1 MTVANQN
8 LLKTEL
14 LKGAQ
19 MLLEEFSI
27 LTYSEGGVADLV
39 GHNRAALRS
48 GLQKCHFRTARNV
61 RIDRENV
68 LHAEH
73 KRDPIRA
80 WRTDFFSVWCSDPN
94 KQNTG

>member
-1 MTVANQN
+1 
-8 LLKTEL
+8 
-14 LKGAQ
+14 

-80 WRTDFFSVWCSDPN
+80 WRTMFFPFGVAILIN
-94 KQNTG
+94 KTQVDRLHDVLIGF